1 MKLEGVVTYRGEQGE
16 KEVEVEVGDDEE
28 LGAYLGHVGRGKGRG
43 KAVFVVLLDGAGAGE
58 YV

>member
-1 MKLEGVVTYRGEQGE
+1 MTYRGEQGE